1 MSTSAREPH
10 GGNSDGG
17 MRPLSSEY
25 EFVTHDLDRAIRQAR
40 SEAAEASGIAPATS
54 GSPRGDDASPL
65 RCDHWH
71 GFRDPDELTYGRYV
85 MLQDEAEAVV
95 HGVLGEYHRAAHDS
109 CLAPEWLD
117 ALGVLFT
124 PLRYPLYGLQQV
136 EAYLGVTA
144 PTSCVTN
151 AAAFAAADFLR
162 ATSIVAHRTRR
173 LQICHPVRSFADRD
187 RVMWQQQP
195 AWQPAR
201 RAVEMAMQAD
211 DFGEALTAVNL
222 VLWPALESVL
232 YRSFGEVARTNGD
245 DLTWLLLTSLAHD
258 AERNRRWSTALARY
272 AVRQRPANEA
282 IFQGWADRWTPR
294 ATEAVE
300 PLAAII
306 ADLPRAMA
314 ASDIIEAAA
323 GAVNRSLAS
332 TRAAAA

>member
-1 MSTSAREPH
+1 M
-10 GGNSDGG
+10 
-17 MRPLSSEY
+17 
-25 EFVTHDLDRAIRQAR
+25 THDLDRAICEAR
-40 SEAAEASGIAPATS
+40 SEAAEASGTGLATP
-54 GSPRGDDASPL
+54 GSPTSDEASTL

-85 MLQDEAEAVV
+85 MLQDEAEAIV
-95 HGVLGEYHRAAHDS
+95 HGVLGEYYRAAHDS

-117 ALGVLFT
+117 TLGVLFT

-136 EAYLGVTA
+136 EAYVAVTA
-144 PTSCVTN
+144 PTSCATN
-151 AAAFAAADFLR
+151 AAAFATADFVR

-173 LQICHPVRSFADRD
+173 LQICHPARAFADRD
-187 RVMWQQQP
+187 RVMWQKKP

-232 YRSFGEVARTNGD
+232 YRSFGEIARANGD
-245 DLTWLLLTSLAHD
+245 DLTWLLLANLAHD

-282 IFQGWADRWTPR
+282 VFQIWADQWTPR
-294 ATEAVE
+294 AAEAAE

-314 ASDIIEAAA
+314 ASDVTEAAD

-332 TRAAAA
+332 TRAAAGE